1 MKPLR
6 VDILGVPVGCV
17 DMARALDRVDEIIEC
32 GRPEMV
38 IAVNPEKV
46 VKARQDRWLLSLLPR
61 AGLLIPDGAGVVFAA
76 RLLGLGRMERV
87 AGSDL
92 MLAICGRAVPRG
104 YRLFLFGGSPQVN
117 QRAVEVLRG
126 RYPRIQIVGHEH
138 GYVQDDQMPDLIR
151 RINAS
156 RADVLFVALGSPR
169 QERWMDRYLPQL
181 EVKVCQGVGGT
192 FDVIAG
198 RVKRAPLS
206 FRNLHLEWLYRLLM
220 QPGRI
225 IRQTAL
231 PQFAVQV
238 LWKRVTG

>member
-1 MKPLR
+1 MKPDR
-6 VDILGVPVGCV
+6 VDILGVPVDCVTMERALECV
-17 DMARALDRVDEIIEC
+17 DGFVRGD
-32 GRPEMV
+32 RPELV

-46 VKARQDRWLLSLLPR
+46 VKARNAPWLLSLAHR
-61 AGLLIPDGAGVVFAA
+61 AGLLIPDGAGVVVAA
-76 RLLGLGRMERV
+76 RLWGAKRIERV

-92 MLAICGRAVPRG
+92 MLAICGRAVSRG
-104 YRLFLFGGSPQVN
+104 YRLFLFGGSPDVN
-117 QRAVEVLRG
+117 QRAVDALR
-126 RYPRIQIVGHEH
+126 RRHPQIQIVGHHH
-138 GYVQDDQMPDLIR
+138 GYLAEDQMPELIR

-169 QERWMDRYLPQL
+169 QEQWMDRYLDHL

-192 FDVIAG
+192 FDIIAG

-206 FRNLHLEWLYRLLM
+206 LRNMHLEWFYRLIT

-225 IRQTAL
+225 MRQTAL

-238 LWKRVTG
+238 LWKRVIG